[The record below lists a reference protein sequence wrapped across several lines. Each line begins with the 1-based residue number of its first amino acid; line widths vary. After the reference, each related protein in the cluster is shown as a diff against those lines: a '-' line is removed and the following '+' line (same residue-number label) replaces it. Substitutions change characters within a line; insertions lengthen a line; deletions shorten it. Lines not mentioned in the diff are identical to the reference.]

1 MPMLPQILCLIL
13 TFAADDPWDKVRA
26 AKKTGV
32 EMRIYK
38 KDAQPPPIQAKFDEA
53 TADSLIVV
61 VKDAQV
67 AIPKDEIERID
78 YRPPPTNSRVTRE
91 TKTTKGVYHSAADSQ
106 GQPMAKGKTAPPAAA
121 TSSSSR
127 AVSIAGKPGFE
138 LLYRAKGASK

>member
-1 MPMLPQILCLIL
+1 MLPQVLCLLL
-13 TFAADDPWDKVRA
+13 TFADDDPWNKVRA
-26 AKKTGV
+26 AKSGA
-32 EMRIYK
+32 EMRMYK
-38 KDAQPPPIQAKFDEA
+38 KDAQPPIQAKFDEA